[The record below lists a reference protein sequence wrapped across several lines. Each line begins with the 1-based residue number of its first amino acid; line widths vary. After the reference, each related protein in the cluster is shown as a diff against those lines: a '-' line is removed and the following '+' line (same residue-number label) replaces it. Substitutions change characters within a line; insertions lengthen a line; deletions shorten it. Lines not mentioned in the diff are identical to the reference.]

1 MLILALVCAK
11 HFKLTDFQR
20 FSKYLTEK
28 AVPSI
33 FPNIDETKIDKPS
46 EQQKPASVETVN
58 LNASTTGENS
68 PENNEDGCLMTL
80 EEIEEQKR
88 KREFFLLSTKA
99 TLIERIKQNKAKLQA
114 LTGMRKY
121 INLN

>member
-33 FPNIDETKIDKPS
+33 FPNIDETKIDKPL

-58 LNASTTGENS
+58 LNASTKGENS